1 MTKRD
6 LMLNAFKANGEL
18 GELCGLT
25 KKQIEV
31 VSFRDDKVQDPVVMS
46 LKKMLT
52 SFEDKDTKQTM
63 IKKVNIFL
71 EAHAKEAEK

>member
-1 MTKRD
+1 MAKRD
-6 LMLNAFKANGEL
+6 LMLNEFKTSGEL
-18 GELCGLT
+18 EKLCGLT
-25 KKQIEV
+25 PKQIEMI
-31 VSFRDDKVQDPVVMS
+31 SFRDNKVQEPVVMS

>member
-6 LMLNAFKANGEL
+6 LMLNAFKANGEF

>member
-6 LMLNAFKANGEL
+6 LMLNAFKANGEF

-46 LKKMLT
+46 LKKNADE
-52 SFEDKDTKQTM
+52 F
-63 IKKVNIFL
+63 
-71 EAHAKEAEK
+71 